1 MVLRGYTP
9 VMDPRSPYLLVML
22 GLPALAV
29 LNALWFGLEL
39 KNFLSATPRLN
50 SSRDLEGFKV
60 VVAHQMYAALVQI
73 VLLATPPIVF
83 FIGVFRKVLSPSD
96 ILYIIGPSAVILI
109 VAAMYRGQEKHA
121 KIIPTTDPE
130 LERQRDAVVQTWL
143 RKPLPDW

>member
-1 MVLRGYTP
+1 
-9 VMDPRSPYLLVML
+9 ML

-29 LNALWFGLEL
+29 VNAIWFGTEL
-39 KNFLSATPRLN
+39 KNFLASTPSLA
-50 SSRDLEGFKV
+50 SSHDLERFKT

-83 FIGVFRKVLSPSD
+83 FIGVFRKILSPSD

-109 VAAMYRGQEKHA
+109 VAAMYRGQEKRA
-121 KIIPTTDPE
+121 KTIPTSDPE
-130 LERQRDAVVQTWL
+130 LEQQRDAIVHTWL